1 MLEVP
6 FIIRDIDGNEYII
19 WNIVLDSL
27 AMIKMIKMKFSL
39 LQEGDTHYNSMD
51 SDGDND
57 DDENPP

>member
-1 MLEVP
+1 M
-6 FIIRDIDGNEYII
+6 
-19 WNIVLDSL
+19 LDSL